1 MQTNEFNGWGEPDH
15 DLYHESP
22 DSPRDDDHQPEPPR
36 FTVHDEA
43 TAAWA
48 VGKINEARAILAQ
61 REQSAAEWVAQARR
75 EVERLEA
82 RFLAE
87 LEAWGRQN
95 LPANKRSIVLQSGK
109 LEFRTK
115 PARFALVRPEEAL
128 PWAKAHL
135 PEAVVVKESVSAD
148 ALTKYAQTGEV
159 PPGVELIPAG
169 ETFKIR

>member
-1 MQTNEFNGWGEPDH
+1 MQTNGFNGWGEPDDDVYREAPDH
-15 DLYHESP
+15 DE
-22 DSPRDDDHQPEPPR
+22 DHPSEPAH
-36 FTVHDEA
+36 FTIHDEA

-48 VGKINEARAILAQ
+48 VGKITEARAVLAQ
-61 REQSAAEWVAQARR
+61 REQSAAEWVAHARR

-87 LEAWGRQN
+87 LETWGRQN
-95 LPANKRSIVLQSGK
+95 LPANRRSIVLRSGK

-115 PARFALVRPEEAL
+115 PARFALVRPDEAL

-148 ALTKYAQTGEV
+148 ALTRYAQSGEV

-169 ETFKIR
+169 ETFKIK